1 LDIINTPPI
10 PKVAHR
16 YASLA
21 STNAEAIRQLNAG
34 AGAVAGAVYRTEEQS
49 AGRGQ
54 GSNTWHATPGA
65 NLTLSVVLTPDHLA
79 VANIFALVQLT
90 GLAVAATARTF
101 LPAALADDVR
111 VKWPNDVYVRN
122 QKLAGVL
129 VQNGLRGRRVGWSVL
144 GVGLNVNEND
154 FPPTLQSSA
163 VSLTQITGRLI
174 DTDAVADE
182 LYRQL
187 TRLYPMTARPNLARL
202 DAAYHQQLYRKD
214 ITSNFTLTANGQAF
228 SGIIRGVNAA
238 GQLRVEQPVGR
249 ESAFAVGE
257 VRLVN

>member
-1 LDIINTPPI
+1 MDLINTPRI
-10 PKVAHR
+10 PKVSHR
-16 YASLA
+16 FVSLD
-21 STNAEAIRQLNAG
+21 STNAEAIRQLSAG

-54 GSNTWHATPGA
+54 GNNSWHATAGA
-65 NLTLSVVLTPDHLA
+65 NLTLSVVLTPDHLS
-79 VANIFALVQLT
+79 VTDIFALVQLT
-90 GLAVAATARTF
+90 GLAVAATARCF
-101 LPAALADDVR
+101 LPAALGEEVR
-111 VKWPNDVYVRN
+111 VKWPNDVYVRDR
-122 QKLAGVL
+122 KLAGVL

-154 FPPTLQSSA
+154 FPPALQPSA
-163 VSLTQITGRLI
+163 VSLTQLTGQPL

-187 TRLYPMTARPNLARL
+187 TRLYPMTARPNLPRL
-202 DAAYHQQLYRKD
+202 NAAYHQQLYRKD
-214 ITSNFTLTANGQAF
+214 IPSNFALTANGQAF

-238 GQLRVEQPVGR
+238 GQLRIEQPVGR